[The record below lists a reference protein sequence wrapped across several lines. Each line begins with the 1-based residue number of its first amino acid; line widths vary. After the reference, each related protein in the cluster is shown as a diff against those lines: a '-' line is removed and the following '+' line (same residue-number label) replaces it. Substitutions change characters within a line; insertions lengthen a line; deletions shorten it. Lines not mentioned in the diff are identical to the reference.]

1 MKRLS
6 EIPGLDIYADNAKN
20 LGKAHDLVID
30 LQKGEVAR
38 ITLQPIESLLG
49 ASQQWI
55 KENTVSYKNVT
66 SVGDIIVVSS
76 KPRTEDP
83 MDETP
88 ASTQARPAKYS
99 FVANRAPMY
108 K

>member
-6 EIPGLDIYADNAKN
+6 ELPGLDVYSDNAKI
-20 LGKAHDLVID
+20 LGKVYDLVID

-38 ITLQPIESLLG
+38 ITLQPVESLLG

-55 KENTVSYKNVT
+55 KDNTVSYKNVV

-76 KPRTEDP
+76 KPRADDS
-83 MDETP
+83 MDMAP
-88 ASTQARPAKYS
+88 AAAPSRPQKYS
-99 FVANRAPMY
+99 FVPARTAGY